1 MDRQPNV
8 RLRHMRVF
16 AAILQV
22 GSLAGAASALHVTA
36 AAVSKSLRE
45 LETEIGVRLLERS
58 KKGVKPTLA
67 GERFHEHITESLLS
81 LNQAVASATETDVE
95 RERLSIGAL
104 PTAAGSVVP
113 EALAQMYDSTRR
125 ANIKV
130 MTGHYE
136 DLAAKLR
143 SREVD
148 LIVGRIITR
157 DTAGLSFEQ
166 LYEESVVAVVSASHP
181 LASSGLSAP
190 SEISGYPI
198 IVTPT
203 GSTVRQSVDDFFFAT
218 GIRPRSLL
226 IETLGDG
233 FARRH
238 TMLTE
243 AIWFTPAGL
252 AEQDIENG
260 TLARLPLEHAT
271 LHTVIGL
278 TTRTNEALSGAS
290 RQFAD
295 IVRGLA
301 VTTR

>member
-1 MDRQPNV
+1 MQ
-8 RLRHMRVF
+8 VF
-16 AAILQV
+16 AEILRV
-22 GSLAGAASALHVTA
+22 GSLARAATALHVTP

-45 LETEIGVRLLERS
+45 LETEIGVRLLDRG
-58 KKGVKPTLA
+58 KKGVQPTLA

-81 LNQAVASATETDVE
+81 YNRAVATVVE
-95 RERLSIGAL
+95 ADIEMERLSIGAL

-113 EALAQMYDSTRR
+113 KVLAMMYDKTSR
-125 ANIKV
+125 ANINIV
-130 MTGHYE
+130 TGHYE

-143 SREVD
+143 AREVD
-148 LIVGRIITR
+148 LIVGRITTR

-166 LYEESVVAVVSASHP
+166 LYEENVVAVVSVSHP
-181 LASSGLSAP
+181 LLGSGLAAP
-190 SEISGYPI
+190 GEISRFPI

-203 GSTVRQSVDDFFFAT
+203 GSTVRQSVDDFFFAN

-238 TMLTE
+238 AMLTE

-252 AEQDIENG
+252 AEQDIESK

-271 LHTVIGL
+271 LRTVIGL
-278 TTRTNEALSGAS
+278 TTRTNEALTGAA

-295 IVRGLA
+295 FLRELA
-301 VTTR
+301 EAKR